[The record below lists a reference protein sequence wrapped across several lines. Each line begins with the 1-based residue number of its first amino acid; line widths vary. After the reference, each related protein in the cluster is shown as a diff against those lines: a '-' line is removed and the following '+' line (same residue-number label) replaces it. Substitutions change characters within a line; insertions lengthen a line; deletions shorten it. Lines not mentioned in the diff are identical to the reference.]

1 MTKEWRA
8 WEILV
13 NQTIRGLE
21 RMTKNVEMK
30 WVKTIRNENVSIKPL
45 SFLGDIEEPMWVAD
59 RGSEFRMIRVGLDR
73 VWNDDVST
81 VEVG

>member
-1 MTKEWRA
+1 
-8 WEILV
+8 
-13 NQTIRGLE
+13 
-21 RMTKNVEMK
+21 MTKNVEMK

-73 VWNDDVST
+73 VWNDDMST

>member
-1 MTKEWRA
+1 
-8 WEILV
+8 
-13 NQTIRGLE
+13 
-21 RMTKNVEMK
+21 MTKNVEMK

-45 SFLGDIEEPMWVAD
+45 SFLGDIEEPMWVTD
-59 RGSEFRMIRVGLDR
+59 RRSEFRMIRVSLDR

>member
-13 NQTIRGLE
+13 NQTIKGLE
-21 RMTKNVEMK
+21 RMTRNVEMK

-81 VEVG
+81 IEVG